1 MKKIMIIILINAIP
15 IITILI
21 STAIM
26 HNNFESQF
34 EKNEI
39 LQARIDS
46 LNEVIIESNIDNG
59 RYQIIIDRIRE
70 NDSNI
75 VINATKNL
83 E

>member
-1 MKKIMIIILINAIP
+1 MKKIVIIILINVIP

-21 STAIM
+21 STSIM

>member
-1 MKKIMIIILINAIP
+1 MKKIVIIILINAIP

>member
-1 MKKIMIIILINAIP
+1 MRKILTIILINVIP

-26 HNNFESQF
+26 HNKFESQF

-75 VINATKNL
+75 VINASKNL

>member
-1 MKKIMIIILINAIP
+1 MKKIMIIILINVIP